1 MNADLHGLPS
11 FDDAM
16 PLGLGD
22 EEFIRDLHDVLEK
35 HGNLDRFGLCLLHDH
50 FAVAADEILLESNDH
65 TARTLNLEVVKRAD
79 APEGKYTSWRIGGPN
94 AQALE
99 DLTKCAQDKCKIEAL
114 TKCADDKCKIEALTK
129 CAQDKCK
136 IEALTKCAQDK
147 CKIEA
152 LTKCAQ
158 DKCKIEAL
166 TKCAQDKCKI
176 EALTACAMDKC
187 KIEALTACA
196 MDKCKIEA

>member
-1 MNADLHGLPS
+1 MNTDLHALPS

-35 HGNLDRFGLCLLHDH
+35 HSNLNRFGLCLLHDH

-79 APEGKYTSWRIGGPN
+79 LPTGKFTSWRIGGPN

-99 DLTKCAQDKCKIEAL
+99 AL
-114 TKCADDKCKIEALTK
+114 TACAM
-129 CAQDKCK
+129 
-136 IEALTKCAQDK
+136 
-147 CKIEA
+147 
-152 LTKCAQ
+152 
-158 DKCKIEAL
+158 
-166 TKCAQDKCKI
+166 DKCKI

-196 MDKCKIEA
+196 MDKCKIEALTACAMDKCKIEALTACAMDKCKIEALTACAMDKCKIEALTACAMDKCKIEA